1 MDSDAKDGLIR
12 EWKKIDRGIV
22 RVVVK
27 HEVFG
32 YQPACRVT
40 RATQPIQIAPFV

>member
-1 MDSDAKDGLIR
+1 MLDSDAKDGLIR

-27 HEVFG
+27 HEV
-32 YQPACRVT
+32 
-40 RATQPIQIAPFV
+40 